1 MLQNHQAASQADV
14 PQRSASRLERAAEL
28 LLDPIVLLTV
38 VHLSILAL
46 RLPLLERLP
55 GWFPR
60 LLFKPL
66 GPWYLLLGL
75 AAVPALGWLF
85 VRTFKASPFASVLV
99 LILSGFLLQQGFAWS
114 EGNGFDGIRRSIVSS
129 GHAEFAEVAVQQP
142 SMSDVI
148 VEYEEKLQ
156 YEELGTYAHSKPPG
170 TLLFYMAT
178 ERLARSLA
186 PNESATGRLRATR
199 NLAAVIWPLIAYL
212 PLLPLFY
219 TLRRFVDDT
228 TAYVACLLYL
238 VVPSVTLM
246 TLHTDQCLF
255 PLLFTSTTWMAVESQ
270 KRHSV
275 TWAFVTGAS
284 LYLSAFFTFAL
295 LLAVPLAAAVAVAEE
310 FQSTLDR
317 NRQSHSRALLKTGI
331 AAAAGF
337 LLVGLEFR
345 IAFGYDF
352 FTRLEAA
359 TLYHAGWRK
368 WRGGAYETVY
378 FAWLDYLEFAIW
390 VGIPLALLSM
400 GAARRAILRSVN
412 GNMRGLV
419 LPALV
424 MVLSFLYLG
433 FFGKTKAESARLWLF
448 LVPMCCGLAAVE
460 LKDRY
465 PLRWGAFTTI
475 VVALQWLT
483 VYLTKMWQDF

>member
-1 MLQNHQAASQADV
+1 MLPHHQAAPQAD
-14 PQRSASRLERAAEL
+14 PPKRSASRLERAVEF

-46 RLPLLERLP
+46 GLPLLARLP

-60 LLFKPL
+60 LRPKPL

-75 AAVPALGWLF
+75 AAVPVLGWLLA
-85 VRTFKASPFASVLV
+85 RALNARRFASILV
-99 LILSGFLLQQGFAWS
+99 LILSGFVLQHGFAWS
-114 EGNGFDGIRRSIVSS
+114 EGQGFDGIRRTIVTS
-129 GHAEFAEVAVQQP
+129 GHAEFATVAVQQP
-142 SMSDVI
+142 SMSDV
-148 VEYEEKLQ
+148 VVRYEEKVQ
-156 YEELGTYAHSKPPG
+156 NEELGTYAHSKPPG

-178 ERLARSLA
+178 ERLARRLA
-186 PNESATGRLRATR
+186 RNESADARLKATR
-199 NLAAVIWPLIAYL
+199 NLAAVVWPLMAYL

-228 TAYVACLLYL
+228 TASVACLLYL

-270 KRHSV
+270 ARRSV
-275 TWAFVTGAS
+275 TWAFVTGAC

-295 LLAVPLAAAVAVAEE
+295 LLAIPMAAAFAVAERL
-310 FQSTLDR
+310 QSTLAR
-317 NRQSHSRALLKTGI
+317 SRESHGRALLKTGI

-337 LLVGLEFR
+337 IFVGLEFR
-345 IAFGYDF
+345 FAYGYDF
-352 FTRLEAA
+352 FARLEAA
-359 TLYHAGWRK
+359 SLYHAGWRN
-368 WRGGAYETVY
+368 WQGGAFETFY

-390 VGIPLALLSM
+390 VGIPLTLLSL
-400 GAARRAILRSVN
+400 AAERRAILRAVN

-419 LPALV
+419 LPSLV
-424 MVLSFLYLG
+424 VLLSFLYLG
-433 FFGKTKAESARLWLF
+433 FFGRTKAESGRLWLF

-460 LKDRY
+460 LRERY
-465 PLRWGAFTTI
+465 PVRWGSFTTI
-475 VVALQWLT
+475 VIALQWLT
-483 VYLTKMWQDF
+483 VYLTKMGQDF